1 MSELKIRT
9 NGHYRPVLCWEN
21 LTEKE
26 RAEFDKEVFYNS
38 SFFRY
43 RGWVY
48 TLDDFMR
55 VEANSPVVEVK
66 HRSLKGLT
74 FIIYEWDGVHADGF
88 FSGVLVKYSSCGDA
102 VKVGRYTCCKTT
114 DVVVQPADKAHAY
127 VLKK

>member
-1 MSELKIRT
+1 MSELTIRT

-21 LTEKE
+21 LTAKE
-26 RAEFDKEVFYNS
+26 CAEFDEEVFYNS

-48 TLDDFMR
+48 TLDEFMR

-74 FIIYEWDGVHADGF
+74 FIIYGWDGYLSESA
-88 FSGVLVKYSSCGDA
+88 FSGILVKYSSCGDA
-102 VKVGRYTCCKTT
+102 VKVATY
-114 DVVVQPADKAHAY
+114 
-127 VLKK
+127 LS